1 MSSDN
6 KKNKPLLLY
15 PLYTAC
21 SKYYM
26 KLLLAFGGHPDIK
39 NGNRKGEENYD

>member
-6 KKNKPLLLY
+6 KKNKFFLLY
-15 PLYTAC
+15 FLYIVC
-21 SKYYM
+21 LKYYM
-26 KLLLAFGGHPDIK
+26 KFLFVFGGYLDIK